1 MDSSVENLHELK
13 AENAELR
20 ARVDE
25 AEEMLSAIRSG
36 GVEAFVIGEQLYLLE
51 SAEAASNRFRGTVL
65 EQINDIVVAADFDGR
80 LIYLNTPAE
89 RKYGVT
95 AADVLGR
102 KFDDLV
108 QIRWADPAEAK
119 ASMDTIRSDGFWRGE
134 NVHVTL
140 DGTEFDAESMVS
152 RLYDADQQPTGWM
165 AVIRDIS
172 SRKRAEA
179 ELRAA
184 HEQLELRVLE
194 RTRELAETLEAL
206 QRETEER
213 SKLEKQRTDLLE
225 RIVTTEE
232 EERGR
237 IARDIHDQLGQRVTA
252 LRLQITNLLDG
263 GSDPDKLKGNIEKI
277 QRTALRLDSEISFL
291 AWELRPAALDDL
303 GLPEAAAAFLD
314 DWSHNYKISS
324 EIDVQG
330 FDDRR
335 LPPRTETQLY
345 RIMQEALNNI
355 AKYAKA
361 TRVSVLLSW
370 RNDQVA
376 LVVEDNGVGFD
387 VAAVESRSLPGKGFG
402 LMSMHERAALVD
414 GTLQIES
421 TPNSG
426 TTIYARLPA

>member
-1 MDSSVENLHELK
+1 MDSSAENLQDLK
-13 AENAELR
+13 TENAELR
-20 ARVDE
+20 ARLDE
-25 AEEMLSAIRSG
+25 AEDLLGAIRSG
-36 GVEAFVIGEQLYLLE
+36 GVEALVIGEQIYLLE

-65 EQINDIVVAADFDGR
+65 EQINDIVIAADTDGR
-80 LIYLNTPAE
+80 LIYLNPPAE
-89 RKYGVT
+89 RKYGV
-95 AADVLGR
+95 AASDVLGR
-102 KFDDLV
+102 KVEGLF
-108 QIRWADPAEAK
+108 QIRWADPAEAE
-119 ASMDTIRSDGFWRGE
+119 ASREMIRSSGFWRGE
-134 NVHVTL
+134 NVHVRR
-140 DGTEFDAESMVS
+140 DGTDFYAESMVS
-152 RLYDADQQPTGWM
+152 RLFDTDRRPTGWM
-165 AVIRDIS
+165 AVIRDIT
-172 SRKRAEA
+172 SRKRAEE
-179 ELRAA
+179 ELRSA

-194 RTRELAETLEAL
+194 RTRELAETLGAL
-206 QRETEER
+206 QRETEQR

-252 LRLQITNLLDG
+252 LRLQIANLMDG
-263 GSDPDKLKGNIEKI
+263 GSEPDKLKGNIEKI

-324 EIDVQG
+324 DIDVQG
-330 FDDRR
+330 FEDRR

-361 TRVSVLLSW
+361 TRVNVLLSW
-370 RNDQVA
+370 RQNQVA

-387 VAAVESRSLPGKGFG
+387 LAAVESRSLPGKGFG

>member
-1 MDSSVENLHELK
+1 MDSSAENLQDLK
-13 AENAELR
+13 TENAKLRVRLEEADEL
-20 ARVDE
+20 
-25 AEEMLSAIRSG
+25 LGAIRSG
-36 GVEAFVIGEQLYLLE
+36 GVEALVIGDQLYLLE

-65 EQINDIVVAADFDGR
+65 EQINDIVIAGDAEGR
-80 LIYLNTPAE
+80 LIYMNPPAE
-89 RKYGVT
+89 RQYSVH
-95 AADVLGR
+95 AAEALGR
-102 KFDDLV
+102 KFEDIF
-108 QIRWADPAEAK
+108 QIIWADPRDAK
-119 ASMDTIRSDGFWRGE
+119 RSRDAIRTRGFWRGE
-134 NVHVTL
+134 NVHIRK
-140 DGTEFDAESMVS
+140 DGTKFYAESMVS
-152 RLYDADQQPTGWM
+152 RLFDTDRRPSGWM
-165 AVIRDIS
+165 AVIRDVT
-172 SRKRAEA
+172 SRRRAEE
-179 ELRAA
+179 ELRSA

-194 RTRELAETLEAL
+194 RTRELAETIEAL

-213 SKLEKQRTDLLE
+213 SKLEKQRADLLE

-252 LRLQITNLLDG
+252 LRLQIANLMDG
-263 GSDPDKLKGNIEKI
+263 GSEPDKLMGNIEKI
-277 QRTALRLDSEISFL
+277 QRTALRLDAEISFL

-303 GLPEAAAAFLD
+303 GLPEAAAAFLE

-324 EIDVQG
+324 EFDLQG
-330 FDDRR
+330 FEDRR

-361 TRVSVLLSW
+361 TRVNVLLSW
-370 RNDQVA
+370 RQNQVA

-387 VAAVESRSLPGKGFG
+387 LAAVESRSLPGKGFG

-426 TTIYARLPA
+426 TTVYARLPA